1 MARFYISQSFEN
13 GLRPKV
19 GSGGGGWGSGE
30 SGALLVSVCDAV
42 TPGESEG
49 GQLISPVTTDISRHP
64 GDGAVSVAVSVI
76 ITRITQSMS
85 VSALN
90 MSVTFNITEIF
101 IDTVYQLPIV
111 KCQFHFQY

>member
-1 MARFYISQSFEN
+1 MNTIYIGELKGVNVCPMLFSLFRGFVIWARFNISQSFEN

-49 GQLISPVTTDISRHP
+49 GQLIRPCYYRHL
-64 GDGAVSVAVSVI
+64 D
-76 ITRITQSMS
+76 TQETVRCQCQS
-85 VSALN
+85 VSL
-90 MSVTFNITEIF
+90 STG
-101 IDTVYQLPIV
+101 
-111 KCQFHFQY
+111 